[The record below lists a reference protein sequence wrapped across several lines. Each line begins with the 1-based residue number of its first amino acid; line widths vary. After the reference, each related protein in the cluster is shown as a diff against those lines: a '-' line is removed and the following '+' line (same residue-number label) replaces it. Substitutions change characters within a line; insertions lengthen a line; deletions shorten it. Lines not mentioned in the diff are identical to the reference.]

1 MKKII
6 FWTLL
11 LSGISL
17 SAQHISGISRI
28 GKLSDGLIAVEKNGE
43 WGFINPGGDLV
54 IDFRQD
60 IAVRENP
67 PAFSEGLCLIKET
80 KEGITYYGYMDKTGK
95 TVISPAFLNATSFSN
110 GLAFAIVRSKT
121 VRGKNEYLDMD
132 IIANEFDEVVINP
145 KGEIVQYLR
154 QLKGILLS
162 EKRYRQPRIEAA
174 LLSPQLVGTRDKNG
188 MWNIYKF

>member
-1 MKKII
+1 MKKLVI
-6 FWTLL
+6 WTLL

-17 SAQHISGISRI
+17 SAQHISDISRI
-28 GKLSDGLIAVEKNGE
+28 GELSDGLIAVEKNGE
-43 WGFINPGGDLV
+43 WGFINLKGDLV
-54 IDFRQD
+54 INFRQD
-60 IAVRENP
+60 IAVRENAP
-67 PAFSEGLCLIKET
+67 TFNEGLCLIKEI

-95 TVISPAFLNATSFSN
+95 TVISPAFLNATSFNN

-162 EKRYRQPRIEAA
+162 EKRYRQPDIEAE
-174 LLSPQLVGTRDKNG
+174 LLSPHLVGTKNKNG